1 MTNATTW
8 YGVEFKAWLKQCGSR
23 PTAEMLQSI
32 HDLGLRPGKQAI
44 ACAMGL
50 RPEGVTNSQIA
61 LVCGNPQLNRMRGLI
76 DDKLVKRLPASRDER
91 NHTVYKLE
99 LTEKG
104 KARIASAQKR
114 AAENEVA
121 GQTEK
126 PAAKVPVKAKRG
138 SGTKVMT
145 AKQIKKANKPAK
157 AAGMLP
163 TGPALAIDDNGNTV
177 AVSPSAELLPAN
189 VLIEN
194 ETDGLDNPPVAETK

>member
-1 MTNATTW
+1 MTNATNW
-8 YGVEFKAWLKQCGSR
+8 YAIEFKNWVKQCGSK
-23 PTAEMLQSI
+23 PSAEMLQSI

-76 DDKLVKRLPASRDER
+76 DDRLVKRLPASRDER
-91 NHTVYKLE
+91 NHTVYKLQ

-104 KARIASAQKR
+104 MARIASAQKR

-121 GQTEK
+121 GGVEPAIAAKRAASGAKPVKGKATKAK
-126 PAAKVPVKAKRG
+126 PAKATR
-138 SGTKVMT
+138 
-145 AKQIKKANKPAK
+145 KPAK
-157 AAGMLP
+157 AAGELS
-163 TGPALAIDDNGNTV
+163 GPALAIDDNGNTV
-177 AVSPSAELLPAN
+177 AISPSVELLPAN

-194 ETDGLDNPPVAETK
+194 ETDGFDNPPVAETE

>member
-8 YGVEFKAWLKQCGSR
+8 YAIEFKNWVKQCGSK
-23 PTAEMLQSI
+23 PSAEMLQSI

-76 DDKLVKRLPASRDER
+76 DDRLVKRLPASRDER
-91 NHTVYKLE
+91 NHTVYKLQ

-104 KARIASAQKR
+104 MARIASAQKR

-121 GQTEK
+121 GAVSKPADK
-126 PAAKVPVKAKRG
+126 PAAKAAKGKAKP
-138 SGTKVMT
+138 
-145 AKQIKKANKPAK
+145 AKRTSKPAK
-157 AAGMLP
+157 AAAA
-163 TGPALAIDDNGNTV
+163 PAIAVDDNGNVV
-177 AVSPSAELLPAN
+177 AISPSAALLPDN
-189 VLIEN
+189 VLIDDTPLPQVPDMIDTPSTD
-194 ETDGLDNPPVAETK
+194 ETE